1 MSIPMSDSEKIK
13 AQLRKYEITD
23 EQRPEMRKGALW
35 MEAAQSWLDSVRPV
49 EARQWMEGDQEEL
62 LRHLDGLMR
71 NYADL
76 LRVGVDE
83 VEAAIQVFSP
93 QTEEEDDWE
102 EDHLTPKEYSK
113 LKEIID
119 MAHDAEEEE

>member
-1 MSIPMSDSEKIK
+1 MNKPMRDSEKMAKFI
-13 AQLRKYEITD
+13 RRYEITD
-23 EQRPEMRKGALW
+23 AQRPEMRKGALW
-35 MEAAQSWLDSVRPV
+35 MEAAQSWLNSVRPV

-76 LRVGVDE
+76 LRVEVDE
-83 VEAAIQVFSP
+83 VDAAIQVFSSH
-93 QTEEEDDWE
+93 TEE
-102 EDHLTPKEYSK
+102 EDHLTPEESCK

-119 MAHDAEEEE
+119 RANDAKVEE